1 MEPPRRS
8 LGTVAAGMVLT
19 GVSNRWWQNGKAAS
33 WRLPTMGFLRA
44 PVIADLL
51 QVSSELG
58 RKARPL
64 SCQWLCSE
72 VHAIRH
78 QGVVVRYALKAAALL
93 GQ

>member
-1 MEPPRRS
+1 MAKR
-8 LGTVAAGMVLT
+8 LH
-19 GVSNRWWQNGKAAS
+19 GVCRQWA
-33 WRLPTMGFLRA
+33 FCA
-44 PVIADLL
+44 PLLLQDLL

-78 QGVVVRYALKAAALL
+78 QGVVVRYALKAALL
-93 GQ
+93 GH